1 MTDLAT
7 VVTFVEGAPDA
18 PAPFRLSD
26 FLDLYQPVDYYA
38 LRLAHIA
45 ACNAFVGPQ
54 FRAAVEAL
62 GTRQAE
68 FLERCIAANYTRISR
83 GEDKAPTGC
92 LMDGATPGQEQA
104 GLIPFQ
110 LPWWVMK

>member
-1 MTDLAT
+1 MTNVDTPAL
-7 VVTFVEGAPDA
+7 TFVE
-18 PAPFRLSD
+18 APFQLSD
-26 FLDLYQPVDYYA
+26 YLSLSQPVDYFT

-62 GTRQAE
+62 GSEQAA

-83 GEDKAPTGC
+83 GDDKAPTGC
-92 LMDGATPGQEQA
+92 LMDGADAGQEQA
-104 GLIPFQ
+104 SPVPFVF
-110 LPWWVMK
+110 PWWWMK